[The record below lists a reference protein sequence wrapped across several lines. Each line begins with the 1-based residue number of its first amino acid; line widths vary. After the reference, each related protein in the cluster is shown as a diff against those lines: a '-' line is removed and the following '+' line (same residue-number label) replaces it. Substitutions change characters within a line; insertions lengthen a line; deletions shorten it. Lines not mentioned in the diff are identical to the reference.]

1 MGQSNRFRLVPATA
15 PIAAAVT
22 RFGGQPHWVTTPQWP
37 LSRLTEK
44 PMQFIGQIRLDPP
57 LFMGGAG
64 RMAYLFM
71 SGDDEYVDSTWEPE
85 GGENALVIQ
94 PGLYDGP
101 SAPLVTGPTLYRL
114 VEQPEQN
121 HHAREPVEFGI
132 ESHLVQEP
140 DYQSPEEREGWTPA
154 AYEAYAQALG
164 GNKIGGAPSF
174 LQGDEF
180 PPGATWR
187 LVLQLDSAAV
197 PFFVNFGDAG
207 VGYAFID
214 ESERLGRFL
223 WQSL

>member
-1 MGQSNRFRLVPATA
+1 MGQSNRFKLVTAAA

-22 RFGGQPHWVTTPQWP
+22 KFGGQPHWVAAPQWP

-44 PMQFIGQIRLDPP
+44 PMQFIAQIRLDPP
-57 LFMGGAG
+57 LFAGVGG

-71 SGDDEYVDSTWEPE
+71 SGDDEYVDSTWEPD

-101 SAPLVTGPTLYRL
+101 SAPLRAGPSLYRL
-114 VEQPEQN
+114 VEQPGQSHYE
-121 HHAREPVEFGI
+121 REPVEFGI

-140 DYQSPEEREGWTPA
+140 DYQPRDERAEWTA
-154 AYEAYAQALG
+154 QATEAYVRGLS
-164 GNKIGGAPSF
+164 GNKIGGAPLF

-187 LVLQLDSAAV
+187 LVMQLDSAAV